1 MEETV
6 KTATQTARPM
16 LKRFLL
22 LLGIV
27 STASLIIVAC
37 GGGDSRPTVVE
48 KAPISNLPTEQPMVA
63 APPLRADPLSPEQ
76 VVETVRL
83 ETINGMTVPP
93 EPDANLNTA
102 TLAGVDS
109 DKNGLRDD
117 VDRVLAGEFGST
129 YPKLEALIAFAK
141 AQQTLLVSGSQAAV
155 KASDR
160 IYLCSGLKAKETN
173 VLTYKLLD
181 TSERRTAYKTI
192 MSRNAVINLSEDL
205 RACETK

>member
-1 MEETV
+1 MKRTT
-6 KTATQTARPM
+6 KKGRSM
-16 LKRFLL
+16 LERLLL

-27 STASLIIVAC
+27 STASLIIIAC
-37 GGGDSRPTVVE
+37 GGGDSRQTVV
-48 KAPISNLPTEQPMVA
+48 APPISNQPTEQPFGA
-63 APPLRADPLSPEQ
+63 ATTLRADPLSPER
-76 VVETVRL
+76 VVEDVRL
-83 ETINGMTVPP
+83 ENINGISVPP
-93 EPDANLNTA
+93 EPDASLNTA

-109 DKNGLRDD
+109 DKNGIRDD
-117 VDRVLAGEFGST
+117 VDRVMAREFGST
-129 YPKLEALIAFAK
+129 YPKIEALIAFAK

-160 IYLCSGLKAKETN
+160 IYLCSGLRAKETN

-181 TSERRTAYKTI
+181 TPERRTAYKTI